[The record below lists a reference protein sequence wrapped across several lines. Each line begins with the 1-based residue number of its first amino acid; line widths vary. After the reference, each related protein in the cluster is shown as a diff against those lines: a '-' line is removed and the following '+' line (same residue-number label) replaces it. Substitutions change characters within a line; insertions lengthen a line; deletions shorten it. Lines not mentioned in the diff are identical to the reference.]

1 MEESL
6 LPQNPLAPLH
16 LGRQVPVE
24 PDQLGPNLCAYLYIY
39 DWRHVLQLDLLGQN
53 CLHTFPSE
61 QIQFEVSKSADS
73 PSLVLLLWHGEQ
85 VGHDVAPVCAD
96 PEGGRRRVRGLEERA
111 SKPETP
117 YQRSVLWDSSSLGQT
132 GLWRQDLQIGSQGVH
147 KASNY
152 LQLGN
157 VLALLVVQQ
166 SFLLIAPIG
175 VRSTD
180 LVERLAQGAGEGLVG
195 ASQRQNPIVQL

>member
-1 MEESL
+1 M
-6 LPQNPLAPLH
+6 
-16 LGRQVPVE
+16 
-24 PDQLGPNLCAYLYIY
+24 
-39 DWRHVLQLDLLGQN
+39 
-53 CLHTFPSE
+53 
-61 QIQFEVSKSADS
+61 
-73 PSLVLLLWHGEQ
+73 
-85 VGHDVAPVCAD
+85 APVRAD
-96 PEGGRRRVRGLEERA
+96 PEGGRRRLRGLEERA
-111 SKPETP
+111 SKPEAP
-117 YQRSVLWDSSSLGQT
+117 HQRSVLWDSSSLGQT

-147 KASNY
+147 RASNN

-195 ASQRQNPIVQL
+195 AGQRQNPIVQL

>member
-1 MEESL
+1 M
-6 LPQNPLAPLH
+6 
-16 LGRQVPVE
+16 
-24 PDQLGPNLCAYLYIY
+24 
-39 DWRHVLQLDLLGQN
+39 
-53 CLHTFPSE
+53 
-61 QIQFEVSKSADS
+61 
-73 PSLVLLLWHGEQ
+73 
-85 VGHDVAPVCAD
+85 APVRAD
-96 PEGGRRRVRGLEERA
+96 PEGGRRRLRGFEERA
-111 SKPETP
+111 SEPEAT
-117 YQRSVLWDSSSLGQT
+117 YQRSVLWDSSSLRQT

-195 ASQRQNPIVQL
+195 AGQRQNPIVQL

>member
-1 MEESL
+1 M
-6 LPQNPLAPLH
+6 
-16 LGRQVPVE
+16 E
-24 PDQLGPNLCAYLYIY
+24 PDQLGPFANLCACLYIY

-61 QIQFEVSKSADS
+61 QIQFDVLKSVS
-73 PSLVLLLWHGEQ
+73 PSFVLLLWHGEQ
-85 VGHDVAPVCAD
+85 VGHDVAPVRAD
-96 PEGGRRRVRGLEERA
+96 PQGGRRRLRGLEERA
-111 SKPETP
+111 SEPETP
-117 YQRSVLWDSSSLGQT
+117 HQRSVLWDSSSLGQT

-147 KASNY
+147 EASNY